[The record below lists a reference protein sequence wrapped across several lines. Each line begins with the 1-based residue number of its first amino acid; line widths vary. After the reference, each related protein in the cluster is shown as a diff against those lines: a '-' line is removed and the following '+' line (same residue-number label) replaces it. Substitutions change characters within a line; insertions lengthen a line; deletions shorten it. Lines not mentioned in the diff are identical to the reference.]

1 MAGTV
6 NLIHAFDLPS
16 RRERGYDRAKTH
28 RSYLLDTV
36 TVIILVVAAFA
47 AFTESV
53 SGFGASLIAMAA
65 LPAVIGI
72 KTATPLMALC
82 SIVLQLVLVLYYR
95 SAMNPR
101 AMWRVIAASLAG
113 IPLGIYFL
121 RAVDEN
127 IVLGLLGVV
136 LVSYALY
143 SLLKLHLPAFTNPH
157 WGWLFGFI
165 AGVLGGAYN
174 TSGPPVVI
182 YGQSRRWGPAEFK
195 ANLQTFFLV
204 NAVIVLAAHRVSGNI
219 TPEVWSYFLIAL
231 PALVVGMGAGLFTS
245 RFIDPLR
252 FRQIVQVMLI
262 GLGLR
267 LIFA

>member
-1 MAGTV
+1 M

-16 RRERGYDRAKTH
+16 RRERGYDRAKIH
-28 RSYLLDTV
+28 RSYRLDTV

-82 SIVLQLVLVLYYR
+82 SIVLQVVLVFYYR
-95 SAMNPR
+95 GALNPR

-165 AGVLGGAYN
+165 AGILGGAYN

-231 PALVVGMGAGLFTS
+231 PALAVGMGAGLFTS

-252 FRQIVQVMLI
+252 FRQIVQVLLI